1 MLLEARRAG
10 QELLAQ
16 KAVTPHGQFK
26 ARIEQNTQVRYR
38 VAANYMRVARL
49 TKDWNVWGNRVG
61 INEPQRWKFVDLI
74 DLFFDRR

>member
-26 ARIEQNTQVRYR
+26 AWIEENTR
-38 VAANYMRVARL
+38 VSYPQAAKSMSR
-49 TKDWNVWGNRVG
+49 
-61 INEPQRWKFVDLI
+61 
-74 DLFFDRR
+74 